1 MKTKKQGKTRSKS
14 GRTVRSKKIYTK
26 KVSNRS
32 KNRRVTK
39 KNRSNKKKGFSGGGE
54 KLEKIKNALRFGRGA
69 KVEPAVAAAAAA
81 QAAPAPEP
89 APSVASI
96 DPITKNLVTD
106 VKVGPNNKITARC
119 ECTRIPNT
127 GESISSVGPSQVV
140 PPLLAPPNLLETL
153 NNPPVLSSQSGAEAA
168 PVASVAPTSAVA
180 PVVEPSQ
187 VNPTLPPPNLLET
200 LNNPPAQSSSQSG
213 PAVASVEPA
222 VSAAATG
229 PEGPEGPVSE
239 SDVGFVE
246 ESPEEMNITQSP
258 PPPVVPRLTMTAPT
272 TSRFNNNKRS
282 MIDRP
287 LPLPPVRPSVPS
299 QFSSQVSLSPRG
311 NIAEDEHV
319 RRIRSSSP
327 SPSSEPPMS
336 RSLTSSPTPPP
347 VTDLGQ
353 FTRKAATR
361 DLYNRPPN
369 QPLAFAESEIPT
381 SRAKVG
387 PEGKPKSRVEA
398 ARRGME
404 EANRGTEA
412 ERLEQV

>member
-14 GRTVRSKKIYTK
+14 GRTVRSKKVYTK

-54 KLEKIKNALRFGRGA
+54 KLEKVKNALRFGRGA
-69 KVEPAVAAAAAA
+69 KVEPAVAAA
-81 QAAPAPEP
+81 QAAPEP

-153 NNPPVLSSQSGAEAA
+153 NNPQVLSSSNGPEAA
-168 PVASVAPTSAVA
+168 PVASVAPASAVA

-229 PEGPEGPVSE
+229 PEGPVSE
-239 SDVGFVE
+239 PDVGFVE
-246 ESPEEMNITQSP
+246 ESPEGMNITQSP

-272 TSRFNNNKRS
+272 TSRFNNNKRHS

-287 LPLPPVRPSVPS
+287 LPLPPVRPFVPS
-299 QFSSQVSLSPRG
+299 QFSSEVSLSPRRD
-311 NIAEDEHV
+311 IAEDEHV

-327 SPSSEPPMS
+327 SLSFEPPTS

-347 VTDLGQ
+347 VTDIGQ
-353 FTRKAATR
+353 YTRKAATK

-369 QPLAFAESEIPT
+369 QPLAFAESKIPI
-381 SRAKVG
+381 SRARVG

-398 ARRGME
+398 AKRGME
-404 EANRGTEA
+404 EEVEA
-412 ERLEQV
+412 IFGQA

>member
-1 MKTKKQGKTRSKS
+1 LNNNNILKVIYRMKTKKQGKTRSKS
-14 GRTVRSKKIYTK
+14 GRTVRSKKVYTK

-54 KLEKIKNALRFGRGA
+54 KLDKFKNAFRFGGGS
-69 KVEPAVAAAAAA
+69 KVEPAVEAAAA
-81 QAAPAPEP
+81 PAY
-89 APSVASI
+89 SVASI

-153 NNPPVLSSQSGAEAA
+153 NNPPVPSSSTGPEVA
-168 PVASVAPTSAVA
+168 PVASVAPVSAVA
-180 PVVEPSQ
+180 SAVEPSQ

-200 LNNPPAQSSSQSG
+200 LNNPLAQSSQSG
-213 PAVASVEPA
+213 PEVE
-222 VSAAATG
+222 SAAAT
-229 PEGPEGPVSE
+229 GPEGPVSE

-246 ESPEEMNITQSP
+246 ESPEGMNITQSP
-258 PPPVVPRLTMTAPT
+258 PPPVVPRLNMTAST
-272 TSRFNNNKRS
+272 TSRFNKRPS

-287 LPLPPVRPSVPS
+287 LPLPPVKSYVPS
-299 QFSSQVSLSPRG
+299 QFSSEASLSPRG

-327 SPSSEPPMS
+327 SPSFEPPIS
-336 RSLTSSPTPPP
+336 RSLTSSPIPPP
-347 VTDLGQ
+347 ITEQGQ
-353 FTRKAATR
+353 YTRKAASR
-361 DLYNRPPN
+361 DSYNRPPN
-369 QPLAFAESEIPT
+369 QPLAFAEPEIPT
-381 SRAKVG
+381 SRARVG

-398 ARRGME
+398 AKREME
-404 EANRGTEA
+404 EARFGQA
-412 ERLEQV
+412 